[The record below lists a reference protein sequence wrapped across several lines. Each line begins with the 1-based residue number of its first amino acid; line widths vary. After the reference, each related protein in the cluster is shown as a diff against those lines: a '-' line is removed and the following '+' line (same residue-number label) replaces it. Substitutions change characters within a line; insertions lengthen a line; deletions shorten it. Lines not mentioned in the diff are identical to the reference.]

1 MSKLLRVLVLHCIR
15 KWTREQSEIKG
26 RRNGEGNISYS
37 KNEGK
42 MHCGASGSN
51 KLFLYSKSSVTIFR
65 IPDKDGPKRKY
76 GFVDFD
82 DYDAV
87 DMVVTQR
94 EHYIGGVRSV
104 YNLSIALYV
113 VSVCLSVSP
122 CQPLTAT
129 MPLTW
134 W

>member
-1 MSKLLRVLVLHCIR
+1 M
-15 KWTREQSEIKG
+15 
-26 RRNGEGNISYS
+26 
-37 KNEGK
+37 
-42 MHCGASGSN
+42 
-51 KLFLYSKSSVTIFR
+51 IFR

-104 YNLSIALYV
+104 YLLSIFLSFCLP
-113 VSVCLSVSP
+113 VSFCLCPSFCLSLSGYAVR
-122 CQPLTAT
+122 
-129 MPLTW
+129 
-134 W
+134 